1 MRCNW
6 QFNPPKKKKKKRKKV
21 TEPNKR
27 TTVIRTGPKTQNLR
41 NPWAGVQNPWLHL
54 LHLLI
59 QTLYRSSH
67 LLLHFSAAELSLTN
81 SSSAV
86 TTIINNN
93 NPLPCLFLK
102 SQQNPHPQFS
112 KISLSL
118 SKHLT
123 HGVASLLN
131 DPLCASF

>member
-1 MRCNW
+1 MVIY
-6 QFNPPKKKKKKRKKV
+6 PKKKEKGKKEEV
-21 TEPNKR
+21 SEPKKR

-67 LLLHFSAAELSLTN
+67 LLLHFSAAELSLPN

-86 TTIINNN
+86 TTINNN

-102 SQQNPHPQFS
+102 SQQNPHPQFF
-112 KISLSL
+112 KTSLSL
-118 SKHLT
+118 SL
-123 HGVASLLN
+123 SLKTSN
-131 DPLCASF
+131 AWCSFSTQ